1 MYREFIVP
9 DDQEIL
15 EAIGEWPEVE
25 EDSEARLL
33 VFRGEGGE
41 SIRFTYD
48 ALARSVRVQ
57 WKSGHGE
64 TLVDIF
70 REGAT
75 RLTAHS
81 DKSIAYIALEFV
93 MGECAGK
100 MEIQV
105 RPKMAVKDHLLFS

>member
-15 EAIGEWPEVE
+15 EAIGDWPETE

-48 ALARSVRVQ
+48 ALARSVRVL
-57 WKSGHGE
+57 WKNGQGE

-75 RLTAHS
+75 RLVVHS
-81 DKSIAYIALEFV
+81 GNSCAYIALDFV

-105 RPKMAVKDHLLFS
+105 HPKMAVKDHILFS